1 MAGMRYRKAGQVA
14 GAGLLRSYEATAMI
28 EDAGWRRDMRG
39 IMPAPELP
47 TLRQPLLEAPGA
59 TGHATST
66 PPQVEPQRLSRQE
79 RSARPS
85 DTCQIKEPAGAVA
98 VAQSLAVRQRGLN
111 PFRAG
116 VY

>member
-1 MAGMRYRKAGQVA
+1 MEAFGMAGMRYRKAGQVA

-59 TGHATST
+59 TGHATPT
-66 PPQVEPQRLSRQE
+66 PPQVEPQRLSR
-79 RSARPS
+79 
-85 DTCQIKEPAGAVA
+85 AGAVGPSIWIRVEA
-98 VAQSLAVRQRGLN
+98 DGLK
-111 PFRAG
+111 ADC
-116 VY
+116 